1 MKGIKKKKTI
11 KTQFE
16 NYFNNYIG
24 NCKVISPKMS
34 LYIFT
39 HYLETS
45 GYRYMVN
52 KVH

>member
-24 NCKVISPKMS
+24 NRKVISSKTS
-34 LYIFT
+34 LYLHLLF
-39 HYLETS
+39 
-45 GYRYMVN
+45 RN
-52 KVH
+52 